1 MHITPEDT
9 IVMTKKDYVALAAE
23 LHLDYTTSTIQ
34 SNAICQDVFK
44 MVLCSIA
51 NVLQRDNNRF
61 DRSKFLSAV
70 INGTAKK
77 GV

>member
-1 MHITPEDT
+1 
-9 IVMTKKDYVALAAE
+9 MTKKDYVALAAE

-51 NVLQRDNNRF
+51 NVLQRDNSRF
-61 DRSKFLSAV
+61 DRQKFMDAV
-70 INGTAKK
+70 QHGTAKRGK
-77 GV
+77 V